1 MDKQEFKQR
10 LSGTHAT
17 TEEYLNRAF
26 YAIGSI
32 IQILESAEI
41 DDVSRLAIYN
51 AVKGMHENID
61 FQCTLK
67 HHARYMK
74 WCKNK

>member
-10 LSGTHAT
+10 LNGTHAT
-17 TEEYLNRAF
+17 TEEHLNRAF
-26 YAIGSI
+26 YVIGTI
-32 IQILESAEI
+32 TQILESAKI
-41 DDVSRLAIYN
+41 DDVSKLAIYL
-51 AVKGMHENID
+51 AISEMHENID

-67 HHARYMK
+67 HHTRYLK